1 MSLTGKDGLA
11 VNVNIVILL
20 IGVVV
25 AQMFFDMMTGT
36 VLRYLI

>member
-11 VNVNIVILL
+11 VNVNIAMLS

-25 AQMFFDMMTGT
+25 VQMFFDMKTGI
-36 VLRYLI
+36 VLR